1 MRERMWRGARCI
13 GHALLPLG
21 MAFALFAAPAAGTEL
36 DDLKAQI
43 KALQERLQDIENRQ
57 QKMRALESKIANE
70 KAVATGDF
78 PGSWKMPGSNTSVS
92 FSGYVKL
99 DAIYD
104 LDYDAGPDFFVGGNP
119 SGIPL
124 DGTEDVRSF
133 SMHAR
138 QTRLRF
144 DSLTPTPIGTLKTR
158 IETDFF
164 GSGRDN
170 SAGLRMR
177 HAYATLG
184 PVLAGQAWTI
194 LQDEDTYADT
204 VDFYGPVGM
213 IFARQPQLRYTWAM
227 GDGLTAQVAFDDPSS
242 PTILRE
248 TTTVNVFTEPGE
260 DIVRAVSSPAL
271 EEIGSRDRLPNLLG
285 ALRWRPSWGAVNLAG
300 VVGQIRDEDNDDS
313 LTTYGFHVG
322 AHVNV
327 LSGTQLMATFNAGKG
342 AMGFYMQG
350 AGIAATSM
358 DGKLE
363 AVDSMGG
370 FFGIRHRWTDSLTSN
385 VYYGW
390 VENDYD
396 DGHQNAAEALGLAG
410 DLSDSLETLHVN
422 LWWDPAPKVRAGLEF
437 IRGSRDTLDDR
448 DGDATRLQ
456 LGLQYSF

>member
-1 MRERMWRGARCI
+1 MRERMWRGARRI
-13 GHALLPLG
+13 GHVLLPLG

-213 IFARQPQLRYTWAM
+213 IFARQPQLRYTWSM
-227 GDGLTAQVAFDDPSS
+227 GQGLTAQVALDDPSS
-242 PTILRE
+242 PRILHGVRDIA
-248 TTTVNVFTEPGE
+248 PGNDE
-260 DIVRAVSSPAL
+260 VLGTSDDEELDTFSPGVT
-271 EEIGSRDRLPNLLG
+271 GSQDRLPNLLG

-300 VVGQIRDEDNDDS
+300 VVGQIRDEDNDDD
-313 LTTYGFHVG
+313 LTTYGVHVG

-350 AGIAATSM
+350 AGIAATR
-358 DGKLE
+358 DIHGNLD

-370 FFGIRHRWTDSLTSN
+370 FFGIRHRWTDTLTSN

-390 VENDYD
+390 VENDFD
-396 DGHQNAAEALGLAG
+396 DSAKETFAG
-410 DLSDSLETLHVN
+410 EHSESLRTLHAN
-422 LWWDPAPKVRAGLEF
+422 LWWDPAPKVRAGIEF
-437 IRGSRDTLDDR
+437 IRGSRDTNDDQ